1 MSQYEHFSYPIR
13 VRYSE
18 IDGQKI
24 VFNAHYSTYI
34 DIATTEYFRHVL
46 GDRLQQ
52 LADDHLFDP
61 VLRKITI
68 EFIKPAKLD
77 DVLDV
82 FCRVTKLGKSSFE
95 LSHEIMRND
104 ELLVKA
110 EVIQVNYDMKSGKAQ
125 GIPWKIK
132 ESLSHFEKL
141 DLPSF

>member
-1 MSQYEHFSYPIR
+1 MSQNKCFSYPIR

-61 VLRKITI
+61 VLRKITL

-82 FCRVTKLGKSSFE
+82 SCRITKLGKTSFE
-95 LSHEIMRND
+95 LSHTINRED

-110 EVIQVNYDMKSGKAQ
+110 EVVQVNYDVNSGKSQ
-125 GIPWKIK
+125 LIPENIK
-132 ESLSHFEKL
+132 DAFIQFEKL
-141 DLPSF
+141 SHSSI

>member
-1 MSQYEHFSYPIR
+1 MLHNYHFSFPIR

-46 GDRLQQ
+46 GDRLQK
-52 LADDHLFDP
+52 LAEDRLFDP

-77 DVLDV
+77 DLLDV
-82 FCRVTKLGKSSFE
+82 YCRITKIGQSSFQLE
-95 LSHEIMRND
+95 HTITRN
-104 ELLVKA
+104 EETLVKA
-110 EVIQVNYDMKSGKAQ
+110 EVIQVNFNSTTGHAKA
-125 GIPWKIK
+125 IPQEIK
-132 ESLSHFEKL
+132 QAIIIFEKL
-141 DLPSF
+141 SDH